1 METNQTSDAE
11 IIKQLLKALR
21 FSANNFSKELGYSSP
36 STIYHILQGRNQISE
51 DLVDNIVKHFPQVS
65 YWFLKK
71 GKLPIILDDK
81 NLIVNQSN
89 LFSSKEKSVP
99 EVNYNLEF
107 FGVLKNIEAMMQQ
120 LLEIEQKK
128 TNQ

>member
-11 IIKQLLKALR
+11 IIKLLLKALR
-21 FSANNFSKELGYSSP
+21 FSANNFSKELGYRSP

-81 NLIVNQSN
+81 NLTINQAN
-89 LFSSKEKSVP
+89 LFSSKEIKNVDYS
-99 EVNYNLEF
+99 LES